1 MTRPTVLLLHAF
13 PLDSR
18 MWQAQREALEAAG
31 WHVMAPDL
39 PGPDGG
45 NALGEWAERV
55 LRAVEGPLVPVGVSM
70 GGYLAFELWRR
81 AEERIAALVLV
92 DTRAG
97 ADTAEGRA
105 GREES
110 IRVVCEEGVA
120 ELWEGLEPKMFAPGV
135 APEVAASAREIV
147 LEQGSSRLRQ
157 ALEALRDRSDS
168 TPLLA
173 EIRVPVLVVVGEE
186 DAITPPAESRAM
198 VGALPDARLVRIR
211 GAGHLTPLERPD
223 EVSEALLSF
232 LGELAPRT

>member
-1 MTRPTVLLLHAF
+1 MSRPTALLLHAF

-18 MWQAQREALEAAG
+18 MWQPQRAALEEAG
-31 WHVMAPDL
+31 WHVVAPDL

-45 NALGEWAERV
+45 NALGDWAERV
-55 LRAVEGPLVPVGVSM
+55 LHVVDGPLVPVGVSM
-70 GGYLAFELWRR
+70 GGYLTFELWRR
-81 AEERIAALVLV
+81 AAERIVALVLV

-97 ADTAEGRA
+97 ADTPEGRA

-120 ELWEGLEPKMFAPGV
+120 ELWEGLEPKMFAAGV
-135 APEVAASAREIV
+135 VPEVAARAREIV

-173 EIRVPVLVVVGEE
+173 EIGVPVLVVVGEE
-186 DAITPPAESRAM
+186 DAITPPAESEAM
-198 VGALPDARLVRIR
+198 VAALPDARLVRVG

-223 EVSEALLSF
+223 DLNDALLSF
-232 LGELAPRT
+232 LAELAERA